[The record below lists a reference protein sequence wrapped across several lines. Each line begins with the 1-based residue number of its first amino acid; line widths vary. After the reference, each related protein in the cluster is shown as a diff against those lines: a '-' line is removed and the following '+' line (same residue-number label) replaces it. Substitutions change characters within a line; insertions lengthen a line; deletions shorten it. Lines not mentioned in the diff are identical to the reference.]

1 MPWRECSVMDER
13 VRFIGCLLDGE
24 GMSELCREFGISR
37 KTGYKIFNRYRQDG
51 VEALTDRSRRPVR
64 YANQLADQLEAMIVR
79 LKREKPHWGAR
90 KIREL
95 LVRRLNGDV
104 QVPATSTVHA
114 VLDRHGLVKRARQR
128 RRFTAEGTPL
138 SLAIAPNDLWCPD
151 FKGEFKLGN
160 GRYCY
165 PRRSP
170 TRPRAC
176 FWPAKPL
183 RQRRKTASSEPSS
196 ASSPSATCPMP
207 SAATTACRSSPA
219 SGAGKACDRLPL
231 LRLHRSP

>member
-138 SLAIAPNDLWCPD
+138 SLAIAPNDLWCAD

-165 PRRSP
+165 PLTVTDQASRMLLACEALETTKEDGVFRAFQRLFTECDLPNAIRSDNGLP
-170 TRPRAC
+170 FVAGQRSRQS
-176 FWPAKPL
+176 L
-183 RQRRKTASSEPSS
+183 R
-196 ASSPSATCPMP
+196 
-207 SAATTACRSSPA
+207 
-219 SGAGKACDRLPL
+219 
-231 LRLHRSP
+231 